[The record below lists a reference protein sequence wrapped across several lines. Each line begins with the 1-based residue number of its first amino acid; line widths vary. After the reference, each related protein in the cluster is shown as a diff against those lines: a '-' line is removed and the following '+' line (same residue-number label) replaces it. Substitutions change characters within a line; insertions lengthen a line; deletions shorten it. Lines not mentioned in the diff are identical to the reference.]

1 MKVGDMVRISPD
13 LTLLKEW
20 IPGRVIEVEENPF
33 VGIVIS
39 AETKDEDIFFGRAEM
54 FKPFKEEEGCLL

>member
-33 VGIVIS
+33 VG
-39 AETKDEDIFFGRAEM
+39 
-54 FKPFKEEEGCLL
+54 

>member
-39 AETKDEDIFFGRAEM
+39 AETQDADVFFGRAEM
-54 FKPFKEEEGCLL
+54 FKPIFKSVVTE

>member
-33 VGIVIS
+33 VGMVIS
-39 AETKDEDIFFGRAEM
+39 AETKDEDVFFGRADM
-54 FKPFKEEEGCLL
+54 FKLTKEEEVCLP